1 MTGRPGASG
10 KEVLRVNILFFLTP
24 EQDVAFLYDDFTL
37 RQALEKMEYHRYSSI
52 PMLNRKGE
60 YVGTMTEGD
69 LLWAIKNQGLR
80 IQDAEDIP
88 IKSIPRKRDYVPVT
102 VNTQMDEL
110 VAAAMTQNFVPVLD
124 DKRSF
129 IGLVKRNAII
139 QYCYDQC
146 RAGGKCRPALNKT
159 QHKTQTESRV

>member
-1 MTGRPGASG
+1 M
-10 KEVLRVNILFFLTP
+10 NILFFLTP
-24 EQDVAFLYDDFTL
+24 KQDVAFLYDDFTL

-69 LLWAIKNQGLR
+69 LLWAIKNQN
-80 IQDAEDIP
+80 IQLEQAEEIP
-88 IKSIPRKRDYVPVT
+88 IRRIRRKRDYVPVS

-124 DKRSF
+124 DKKSF
-129 IGLVKRNAII
+129 IGLIKRNAII
-139 QYCYDQC
+139 QYCYDEC
-146 RAGGKCRPALNKT
+146 RAGGKCRPRRQKNQPERRA
-159 QHKTQTESRV
+159 